1 MRNILKERIVELIDK
16 SLIGGGKMG
25 EVQTM
30 SYMTNLKSI
39 GEIAIIREILD
50 SENEVEYWYLDINSP
65 DNKLTIM
72 GRDIE
77 GVINKLKREG
87 LIVQVD

>member
-1 MRNILKERIVELIDK
+1 
-16 SLIGGGKMG
+16 MG

-39 GEIAIIREILD
+39 GEISNIRKILD
-50 SENEVEYWYLDINSP
+50 SEKDVEYWYLDINSP

-72 GRDIE
+72 GKNIE